1 MCCHSPLAVQ
11 MRMMSQVSNAVEVTV
26 LPPYVPSEEERA
38 SPALYASNVQA
49 LFCKAL
55 GVPAVDQVQEPSCP
69 VLGSLPHLPYSGNF
83 QLSREGVLASI

>member
-1 MCCHSPLAVQ
+1 MCSDSTLAVQ

-55 GVPAVDQVQEPSCP
+55 GVPAVDQVQEPPCP
-69 VLGSLPHLPYSGNF
+69 ILGGLPCLPCPGHV
-83 QLSREGVLASI
+83 QLSREGVPASL